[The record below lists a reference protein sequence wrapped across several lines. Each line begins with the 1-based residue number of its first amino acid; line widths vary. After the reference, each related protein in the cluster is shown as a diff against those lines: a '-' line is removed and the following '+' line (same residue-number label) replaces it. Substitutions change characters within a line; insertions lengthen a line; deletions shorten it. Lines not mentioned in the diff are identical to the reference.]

1 MPVFRVFQRLGEVSG
16 DRVAACFLRIHN
28 HHTIVIGCNVT
39 KHRLPFTCG
48 HCLALVLL
56 VRANITRLVYADM
69 DEFYYLSRMALVKD
83 ERHYDKFDRAFSTY
97 FKGLEDLAGMIAS
110 LIPDEFLRREF
121 EKSLTPEELEKIKS
135 LGGLEKLI
143 EAFKR
148 EVEEAARGEGDDKDK
163 EGKGKRGKGEEGKDR
178 DGKKRRGKR
187 QWDKRDYKAYDDNVE
202 LGTRGMKIAMRRLRK
217 LARTGAED
225 EFDINTTISKTAKN
239 GGLLDIIMR
248 PERRNTVKV
257 LLFLDNGGSMDAHVK
272 VCEELFSAARSEFKH
287 LETYYFHNFVYDG
300 VWKEH
305 NRRMNERLDTFDI
318 LHKYAHDYKVI
329 FVGDATMAPYEITHA
344 GGSVEHWNEEAG
356 AIWMQRM
363 MDTYDKVIWINPTPH
378 DTWEYSTSVALTKK
392 LVDDQM
398 YPLTIRGIE
407 EGMNYLTK

>member
-1 MPVFRVFQRLGEVSG
+1 MLINFFLELKKARIPVSITELLHLL
-16 DRVAACFLRIHN
+16 D
-28 HHTIVIGCNVT
+28 
-39 KHRLPFTCG
+39 
-48 HCLALVLL
+48 VLK
-56 VRANITRLVYADM
+56 ARLVYADM

-83 ERHYDKFDRAFSTY
+83 ERHYDKFDRAFGTY

-110 LIPDEFLRREF
+110 LLPDEFLRREF
-121 EKSLTPEELEKIKS
+121 EKSLSKEDLEKIKS

-148 EVEEAARGEGDDKDK
+148 EVEEAAREGNDKDK
-163 EGKGKRGKGEEGKDR
+163 EGKGEEGKGEGK
-178 DGKKRRGKR
+178 GKKRRGGGGKR
-187 QWDKRDYKAYDDNVE
+187 SWDKRDYKAYDDNVE
-202 LGTRGMKIAMRRLRK
+202 LGTRGMKISLRRLRK

-225 EFDINTTISKTAKN
+225 EFDINTTIDKTAKN

-287 LETYYFHNFVYDG
+287 LETFYFHNFIYDG

-305 NRRMNERLDTFDI
+305 RRRMNERLDTFDI
-318 LHKYAHDYKVI
+318 LHKYTHEYKVI

-356 AIWMQRM
+356 AIWMQRV
-363 MDTYDKVIWINPTPH
+363 MDTYDKVVWINPTPQ
-378 DTWEYSTSVALTKK
+378 DTWEYSTSVALAKK

-407 EGMNYLTK
+407 DGMNYLTK

>member
-1 MPVFRVFQRLGEVSG
+1 MLINFFLELKKARIPVSITELLHLLEVLKAG
-16 DRVAACFLRIHN
+16 
-28 HHTIVIGCNVT
+28 
-39 KHRLPFTCG
+39 
-48 HCLALVLL
+48 
-56 VRANITRLVYADM
+56 LVYADI
-69 DEFYYLSRMALVKD
+69 DEFYALSRMALVKD
-83 ERHYDKFDRAFSTY
+83 ERHFDKFDRAFSAY
-97 FKGLEDLAGMIAS
+97 FKGLDDLLGLLAA
-110 LIPDEFLRREF
+110 LIPDEYLRREF
-121 EKSLTPEELEKIKS
+121 EKSLSAEELEKIKD

-148 EVEEAARGEGDDKDK
+148 EVEKAARGEGDKKDK
-163 EGKGKRGKGEEGKDR
+163 EGKGRNGKGEEGDDR
-178 DGKKRRGKR
+178 KGKKRRGKR

-202 LGTRGMKIAMRRLRK
+202 LGTRGIKISLRRLRK
-217 LARTGAED
+217 LARTGADD
-225 EFDINTTISKTAKN
+225 EFDIDNTIRKTAKN

-257 LLFLDNGGSMDAHVK
+257 LLFLDNGGSMDAHVR

-287 LETYYFHNFVYDG
+287 LETYYFHNFIYDG

-305 NRRMNERLDTFDI
+305 KRRMNERIDTFDI
-318 LHKYAHDYKVI
+318 LNRYQHDYKVI

-363 MDTYDKVIWINPTPH
+363 LDTFDKVIWINPTPQ
-378 DTWEYSTSVALTKK
+378 DTWEYSTSVGLTKK

-398 YPLTIRGIE
+398 FPLTIRGIE
-407 EGMNYLTK
+407 EGMNYLSK

>member
-1 MPVFRVFQRLGEVSG
+1 MLINFF
-16 DRVAACFLRIHN
+16 
-28 HHTIVIGCNVT
+28 
-39 KHRLPFTCG
+39 
-48 HCLALVLL
+48 LALKKARIPVSITELL
-56 VRANITRLVYADM
+56 HLLEIVKARLVYADI

-83 ERHYDKFDRAFSTY
+83 ERHYDKFDRAFGTY
-97 FKGLEDLAGMIAS
+97 FKGLEDLSGMIAS

-121 EKSLTPEELEKIKS
+121 EKSLTKEELDKIKS

-148 EVEEAARGEGDDKDK
+148 EVEEVARGEGKEKDK
-163 EGKGKRGKGEEGKDR
+163 EGKGENGRGKEGDQRK
-178 DGKKRRGKR
+178 GKKRRGKR
-187 QWDKRDYKAYDDNVE
+187 NWDRRDYKTYDDNVE
-202 LGTRGMKIAMRRLRK
+202 LGTRGLKVSLRRLRK

-225 EFDINTTISKTAKN
+225 EFDIDNTINKTARN

-257 LLFLDNGGSMDAHVK
+257 LLLLDSGGSMDAHVK

-305 NRRMNERLDTFDI
+305 NRRMNERIETWDI
-318 LHKYAHDYKVI
+318 LHKYTHDYKVI
-329 FVGDATMAPYEITHA
+329 LVGDATMAPYEITHS

-356 AIWMQRM
+356 AIWIQRV
-363 MDTYDKVIWINPTPH
+363 MDTYDKVIWINPTPE
-378 DTWEYSTSVALTKK
+378 DTWEYSTSVALTRK
-392 LVDDQM
+392 LVDEQM

-407 EGMNYLTK
+407 EGMNFLSK